1 MNNCSHSFARYFPL
15 FLFVLMIS
23 AVSCTPKGGK
33 LSKKDDLIDEDFLF
47 RKLVSSQLDAE
58 WLSGSARISYND
70 GNQRLSFSGTIHAR
84 KDSLIWLNVRK
95 IGFEVAR
102 VLLTRDSVYVIDRFN
117 NQYAIEPLDYLTRM
131 LELPADFSIVEAI
144 LWGNPVFFGKGPYG
158 WSMETDAYRLYNDN
172 SQIKTNYWLHP
183 EQFRLTKMSFD
194 DPAAARKMLIE
205 QENFQPVN
213 GSEYFSYFRK
223 LQLTSEE
230 TGSIAL
236 ELEFSQVEYNVPK
249 EIRFEIPER
258 YSRMR

>member
-1 MNNCSHSFARYFPL
+1 MNNNSAPFARYLPL
-15 FLFVLMIS
+15 LLIVLS
-23 AVSCTPKGGK
+23 VAALSCTPKGSK
-33 LSKKDDLIDEDFLF
+33 LSKKEDLINENFLF
-47 RKLVSSQLDAE
+47 KKLVSNQLDAE

-70 GNQRLSFSGTIHAR
+70 GNQRLGFSGTIHAR
-84 KDSLIWLNVRK
+84 KDSLIWINVRK

-102 VLLTRDSVYVIDRFN
+102 VLMTPDSVYVIDRFN

-131 LELPADFSIVEAI
+131 LELPADFSIVQAI

-158 WSMETDAYRLYNDN
+158 WAKETDVYRLYNDN
-172 SQIKTNYWLHP
+172 APIKTNYWLHP

-205 QENFQPVN
+205 QGNFQPVN
-213 GSEYFSYFRK
+213 GSDYFSYFRK